1 MLAGKDKDT
10 SKFKTA
16 VKNQAEF
23 INLRRLQKL
32 LLGQL
37 TFESTKQL
45 EKLTKASFKG
55 NACEAGG
62 APPAAAEPTN
72 ALSH

>member
-1 MLAGKDKDT
+1 MGE
-10 SKFKTA
+10 
-16 VKNQAEF
+16 KNQAEV

-32 LLGQL
+32 LLEQL
-37 TFESTKQL
+37 TFDSIKQL

-55 NACEAGG
+55 NACEAAG
-62 APPAAAEPTN
+62 APSAAAEPTN